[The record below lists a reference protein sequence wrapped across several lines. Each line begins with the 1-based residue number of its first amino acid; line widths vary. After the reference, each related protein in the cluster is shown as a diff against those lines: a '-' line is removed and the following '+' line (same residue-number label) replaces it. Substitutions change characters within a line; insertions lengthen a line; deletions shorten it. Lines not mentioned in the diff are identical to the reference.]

1 MNPAMYRKVALDR
14 LASPDD
20 LDRMLTI
27 TSARQWLIL
36 AGLLGF
42 VSTVLVWSFVARV
55 PTKASGV
62 GLVIGEGGVV
72 NIVTTGTGIITNFK
86 LKIGDNV
93 HAGEVVA
100 TIAQPEIVVAIQQA
114 NNRLAE
120 ARVDAAQSLHV
131 QGEST
136 RLQIAALDRQRATI
150 ESDIK
155 QDESLVK
162 LDRDQIPVEQKLVDD
177 GLSTKQQLIAAQQ
190 KLVQVQAD
198 EDRSK
203 ALLVGVDAQRYAL
216 ESQPASNRRDA
227 LSRIDELERQLQM
240 LQQQLQ
246 NSTRVVSPFNG
257 EVVELKVYEGATAV
271 AGTPVLSLQPDI
283 RQLEVVAF
291 VPTEVA
297 KSVFPGMA
305 AQVSPSTVK
314 REEYGYMRGKVTYV
328 SDFPTTTEAAMRTFE
343 NDSLVS
349 AFKSGVVN
357 EVRVSLTTSSN
368 ASGYEW
374 SSVKSPK
381 HAITSGTLCS
391 LEIITEERP
400 PIELV
405 MPFLKAFLNTN

>member
-1 MNPAMYRKVALDR
+1 
-14 LASPDD
+14 
-20 LDRMLTI
+20 
-27 TSARQWLIL
+27 
-36 AGLLGF
+36 
-42 VSTVLVWSFVARV
+42 
-55 PTKASGV
+55 
-62 GLVIGEGGVV
+62 VV

-93 HAGEVVA
+93 HVGEVVA

-120 ARVDAAQSLHV
+120 ARVDAAQSIHV

-155 QDESLVK
+155 QDESQAK

-216 ESQPASNRRDA
+216 ESQPESNRRDA
-227 LSRIDELERQLQM
+227 LSRIDELERQLQT

-257 EVVELKVYEGATAV
+257 EIVELKVYEGATAV

-297 KSVFPGMA
+297 KSVYPGMA

-343 NDSLVS
+343 NESLVS

>member
-1 MNPAMYRKVALDR
+1 
-14 LASPDD
+14 
-20 LDRMLTI
+20 
-27 TSARQWLIL
+27 
-36 AGLLGF
+36 
-42 VSTVLVWSFVARV
+42 
-55 PTKASGV
+55 
-62 GLVIGEGGVV
+62 
-72 NIVTTGTGIITNFK
+72 

-93 HAGEVVA
+93 HVGEVVA

-120 ARVDAAQSLHV
+120 ARVDAAQSIHV

-155 QDESLVK
+155 QDESQAK
-162 LDRDQIPVEQKLVDD
+162 LDRDQIPVEQKLLED

-203 ALLVGVDAQRYAL
+203 ALLVGIDAQRYAL
-216 ESQPASNRRDA
+216 ESQPESNRRDA
-227 LSRIDELERQLQM
+227 LSRIDELERQLQT

-246 NSTRVVSPFNG
+246 NSTRVISPFNG

-283 RQLEVVAF
+283 RRLEVVAF

-343 NDSLVS
+343 NESLVT

-357 EVRVSLTTSSN
+357 EVRVSLTTSNN

-374 SSVKSPK
+374 SSIKSPN

-391 LEIITEERP
+391 LEIVTEERP

-405 MPFLKAFLNTN
+405 MPFLKAFLNSN

>member
-27 TSARQWLIL
+27 TSARQWLVL

-42 VSTVLVWSFVARV
+42 VTTVLVWSFIARV

-93 HAGEVVA
+93 HVGEVVA

-120 ARVDAAQSLHV
+120 ARVDAAQSIHV

-155 QDESLVK
+155 QDESQAK

-203 ALLVGVDAQRYAL
+203 AL
-216 ESQPASNRRDA
+216 
-227 LSRIDELERQLQM
+227 
-240 LQQQLQ
+240 
-246 NSTRVVSPFNG
+246 
-257 EVVELKVYEGATAV
+257 
-271 AGTPVLSLQPDI
+271 
-283 RQLEVVAF
+283 
-291 VPTEVA
+291 
-297 KSVFPGMA
+297 
-305 AQVSPSTVK
+305 
-314 REEYGYMRGKVTYV
+314 
-328 SDFPTTTEAAMRTFE
+328 
-343 NDSLVS
+343 
-349 AFKSGVVN
+349 
-357 EVRVSLTTSSN
+357 
-368 ASGYEW
+368 
-374 SSVKSPK
+374 
-381 HAITSGTLCS
+381 
-391 LEIITEERP
+391 
-400 PIELV
+400 
-405 MPFLKAFLNTN
+405 